1 MNRHYCVVL
10 KCSVA
15 VIVMNEDRQEC
26 QGDSGSQRKRLSRAR
41 LLRIVCF
48 VIITLLVLVFPIFNS
63 YDRQTE
69 NTVAQHNANKSGT
82 EVSLIWN
89 DSVPIQ
95 SAQCWFPGL
104 AIFNKGVKVAHT
116 RLPRV
121 GFRSWSRFLAVSQAA
136 GDVSHKP
143 GGRLPL
149 LPPGLQLPPQPLRGL
164 LSLSL
169 LGEQR
174 HDECEQFA

>member
-1 MNRHYCVVL
+1 
-10 KCSVA
+10 
-15 VIVMNEDRQEC
+15 MNEDRQEC

-69 NTVAQHNANKSGT
+69 NTVAQRNANKSGT
-82 EVSLIWN
+82 EVSRIWN

-104 AIFNKGVKVAHT
+104 AIFNKRVKVAHT

-121 GFRSWSRFLAVSQAA
+121 GLRSWSRFLAVSLQVTWIINPAV
-136 GDVSHKP
+136 GCHYFS
-143 GGRLPL
+143 
-149 LPPGLQLPPQPLRGL
+149 PGLQLGLPTQPLRGL

>member
-1 MNRHYCVVL
+1 MVL

-15 VIVMNEDRQEC
+15 VIVMNEDRHEC

-89 DSVPIQ
+89 DSVPD
-95 SAQCWFPGL
+95 SWWRGTVVERRSL
-104 AIFNKGVKVAHT
+104 AGE
-116 RLPRV
+116 
-121 GFRSWSRFLAVSQAA
+121 
-136 GDVSHKP
+136 
-143 GGRLPL
+143 
-149 LPPGLQLPPQPLRGL
+149 
-164 LSLSL
+164 LSLSCARPAAD
-169 LGEQR
+169 G
-174 HDECEQFA
+174 